1 MINEYK
7 QTAVDVAGL
16 LTALHNNSFI
26 LHEFILTDEEI
37 LITLKFIILFIQLLI
52 CLFIHSFIYMFLN
65 DDSSFKHCQI
75 PVKLMRHGRESV

>member
-7 QTAVDVAGL
+7 QIAVDIAGL

-37 LITLKFIILFIQLLI
+37 LITLKFILLIIQLFV
-52 CLFIHSFIYMFLN
+52 CLFIYSFV
-65 DDSSFKHCQI
+65 H
-75 PVKLMRHGRESV
+75 V